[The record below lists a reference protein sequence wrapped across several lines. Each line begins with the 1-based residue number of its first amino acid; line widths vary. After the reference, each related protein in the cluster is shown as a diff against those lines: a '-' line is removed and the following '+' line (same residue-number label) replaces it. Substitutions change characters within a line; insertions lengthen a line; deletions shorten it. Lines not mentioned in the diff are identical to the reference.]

1 MTSIMTI
8 TFTEQLPTEEG
19 NYIVK
24 HLNHIEGVRVRYDY
38 SREQLVVDTCGNFT
52 QDCAEELFRY
62 NPEHTPWRWS
72 QKLSVE

>member
-1 MTSIMTI
+1 MNIIFS
-8 TFTEQLPTEEG
+8 EQLPTEEG

-38 SREQLVVDTCGNFT
+38 SREQLVVDICGND

-62 NPEHTPWRWS
+62 NPEHTPRRWS
-72 QKLSVE
+72 QKLSAE

>member
-1 MTSIMTI
+1 MNII
-8 TFTEQLPTEEG
+8 FTEQLPTEEG

-24 HLNHIEGVRVRYDY
+24 HLNHIEGVRVRYSY
-38 SREQLVVDTCGNFT
+38 SQHGGLVVDTCGIA
-52 QDCAEELFRY
+52 QDCSEELFRY

>member
-1 MTSIMTI
+1 MNI

-19 NYIVK
+19 YYIVK
-24 HLNHIEGVRVRYDY
+24 HLNHIEGVRVRYSY
-38 SREQLVVDTCGNFT
+38 SQQGLVVDTCGIAR
-52 QDCAEELFRY
+52 DCSAELFRY